1 MLEVKNVSKFF
12 KGLVALDDVTFTVE
26 KDTIQGII
34 GPNGAGKS
42 TMFNCITCFFPASKG
57 EVIFEGKKIS
67 GMKPHKITELG
78 ITRTFQHTQ
87 VFPELTV
94 RNNIL
99 TGQNVIRRKDPKRS
113 KEALRA
119 KIEEIIE
126 FVGLESLEENLGK
139 NLSLGQQTKLA
150 IAISLAT
157 EPKMLLLDEPAA
169 GMNPEETKQLV
180 DLLRRIK
187 QMGVTVVLIEHDMK
201 AVMGLCERIVVLE
214 YGKKIAEGSPKE
226 IRNNPKV
233 IEAYL
238 GSEEL
243 A

>member
-1 MLEVKNVSKFF
+1 MLEVKNISKNF
-12 KGLVALDDVTFTVE
+12 KGLTALDNVSFTVE
-26 KDTIQGII
+26 KDIIQGII

-42 TMFNCITCFFPASKG
+42 TMFNCITCFFPPSKG
-57 EVIFEGKKIS
+57 EVFFEGKKIT
-67 GMKPHKITELG
+67 GMKPHKITALG

-94 RNNIL
+94 RENIL
-99 TGQNVIRRKDPKRS
+99 TGQNIIRKKDPTRS
-113 KEALRA
+113 KKELLA
-119 KIEEIIE
+119 KIDEIIN
-126 FVGLESLEENLGK
+126 FVGLTFLEDKLGK

-150 IAISLAT
+150 IGISLAT

-169 GMNPEETKQLV
+169 GMNPEETNQLV
-180 DLLRRIK
+180 NLLRKIK
-187 QMGVTVVLIEHDMK
+187 KTGVTVVLIEHDMK
-201 AVMGLCERIVVLE
+201 AVMGLCDRIVVLE
-214 YGKKIAEGSPKE
+214 DGKKIAEGSPEE
-226 IRNNPKV
+226 IRNNQKV